1 MGILGKILPIA
12 VIGAAIIYFGNIISR
27 PAAASASASAFG
39 ETGSALGRVLSNLG
53 SGAAELGIGIGEG
66 GVGLFKPFW
75 EVKNLMASVPVV
87 YDSNVA
93 GAANSSAVAQSEGET
108 HVHMAG
114 NIQTT
119 PSASTITWSGGTT
132 ATVPTLS
139 AAAQTYYRNLGVSV
153 T

>member
-12 VIGAAIIYFGNIISR
+12 VLGAAILYFGNIISR
-27 PAAASASASAFG
+27 PGEASASAGALG
-39 ETGSALGRVLSNLG
+39 ETGAAIGRVFSNLG
-53 SGAAELGIGIGEG
+53 SGAAGLGIGIGEG
-66 GVGLFKPFW
+66 GVGLLKPFW
-75 EVKNLMASVPVV
+75 EVKNLMANVPVI
-87 YDSNVA
+87 YDANVA

-114 NIQTT
+114 NTQTT
-119 PSASTITWSGGTT
+119 PSTSTITWSGGTT

-139 AAAQTYYRNLGVSV
+139 ADAKAFYGNLGVSV

>member
-12 VIGAAIIYFGNIISR
+12 LIGAAIIYFGNIMGR
-27 PAAASASASAFG
+27 PAAASASAGALG
-39 ETGSALGRVLSNLG
+39 DTGTAIGRVLSNIG
-53 SGAAELGIGIGEG
+53 SGASELGIGIGQG

-75 EVKNLMASVPVV
+75 EVKNLMATVPVV

-108 HVHMAG
+108 VR
-114 NIQTT
+114 NVNT
-119 PSASTITWSGGTT
+119 PSSSTITWSGGTT

-139 AAAQTYYRNLGVSV
+139 AAAKSYYGNLGVSV

>member
-27 PAAASASASAFG
+27 PAAASASAGAFG
-39 ETGSALGRVLSNLG
+39 ETGSAIGNVLSNLG
-53 SGAAELGIGIGEG
+53 SGASQLGIGIGQG
-66 GVGLFKPFW
+66 GVGLLKPFW

-87 YDSNVA
+87 YDAAVA
-93 GAANSSAVAQSEGET
+93 GAANSSAVAQSAGET
-108 HVHMAG
+108 V
-114 NIQTT
+114 NNVSK
-119 PSASTITWSGGTT
+119 PSSSTITWSSGTT

-139 AAAQTYYRNLGVSV
+139 PAAVSYYKKLGVSV